1 MHICTYT
8 TTFVRTLIDMHYPTP
23 NPNFF
28 SKFYLKYILKHNT
41 EIVRTVSSPFQ
52 LILNLLKKCEFCS
65 ILCSMYTHT
74 DTHTRIHKHTHRH
87 THARTHAHTPTP
99 PIPSMPHQTGARSNH
114 CANNSCSSSFSEIV
128 PSESLNVSL
137 RLFAVCFTVVWI
149 SQEAQADILTVYLAK
164 NFRLFSPFHTWKPA
178 NGPTESC

>member
-52 LILNLLKKCEFCS
+52 LILTLLKKCEFCS

-74 DTHTRIHKHTHRH
+74 DTHTHAYTNTHTG
-87 THARTHAHTPTP
+87 TRTHAHMHTL
-99 PIPSMPHQTGARSNH
+99 PH
-114 CANNSCSSSFSEIV
+114 
-128 PSESLNVSL
+128 L
-137 RLFAVCFTVVWI
+137 
-149 SQEAQADILTVYLAK
+149 
-164 NFRLFSPFHTWKPA
+164 PFHQCHTKQVQGQTTVPIIA
-178 NGPTESC
+178 APHHSQK